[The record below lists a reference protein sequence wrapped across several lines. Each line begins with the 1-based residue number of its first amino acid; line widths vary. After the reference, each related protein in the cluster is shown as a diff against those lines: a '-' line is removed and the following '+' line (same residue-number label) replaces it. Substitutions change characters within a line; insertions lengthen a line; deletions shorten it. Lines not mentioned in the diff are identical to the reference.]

1 MRISREDDGL
11 RFIGEWTPTAG
22 FVACDVECLRC
33 GRRIDPHH
41 QGAEIGLECVGCG
54 ATIKTFWSETE
65 LNVYMA
71 EKWNQLRQACTH
83 PTVTM
88 HGSS

>member
-71 EKWNQLRQACTH
+71 EKWNQLRQAKRA
-83 PTVTM
+83 
-88 HGSS
+88 